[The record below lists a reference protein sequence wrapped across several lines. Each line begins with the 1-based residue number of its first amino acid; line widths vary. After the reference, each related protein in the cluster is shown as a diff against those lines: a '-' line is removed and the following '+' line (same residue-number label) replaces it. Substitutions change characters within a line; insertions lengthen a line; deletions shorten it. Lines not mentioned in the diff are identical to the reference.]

1 MIKVVQLL
9 LFSALLLVV
18 KVSSA
23 QSKRTISGF
32 VANASSG
39 EALYGAKIYDT
50 ISKNGTVSNEYGFYS
65 LTIPNQQAVFRITYL
80 GLDRS
85 YVTAPVNTNE
95 LDLFMNKSVQ
105 ELDAIVV
112 SGKKSSIEETN
123 AGTFELSLE
132 KVEKLPVFMGARRN
146 LY

>member
-50 ISKNGTVSNEYGFYS
+50 ISKNGTG
-65 LTIPNQQAVFRITYL
+65 
-80 GLDRS
+80 G
-85 YVTAPVNTNE
+85 VTFNFCIEKN
-95 LDLFMNKSVQ
+95 NKS
-105 ELDAIVV
+105 
-112 SGKKSSIEETN
+112 
-123 AGTFELSLE
+123 
-132 KVEKLPVFMGARRN
+132 
-146 LY
+146 